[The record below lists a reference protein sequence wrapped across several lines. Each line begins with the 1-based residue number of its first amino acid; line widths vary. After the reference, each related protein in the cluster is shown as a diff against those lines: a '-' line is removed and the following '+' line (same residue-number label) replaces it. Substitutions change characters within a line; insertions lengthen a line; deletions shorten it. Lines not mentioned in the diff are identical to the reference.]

1 MPDLDERAARLDD
14 FLDAEGLEAVWF
26 ARPNGFAWLTGGSN
40 VVDREGD
47 VGVAAAGYDGEFR
60 VLTDSI
66 EAQRIADEEVPDA
79 FTLEQ
84 FTWYESDLA
93 SELSS
98 RSPTPA
104 AADFD
109 VPGLDELDPSDLRQ
123 PLSPDDVERYR
134 ALCVDTAEAVETVCR
149 SLDPEDVEADVATEL
164 TTALRSRG
172 IEAPVA
178 LVGGAR
184 RAQRYRHYTARDES
198 LGDYA
203 LVSVT
208 AQREGLYASC
218 SRTVAFDP
226 PEWLAERTRKAAR
239 VEATALAATQAAA
252 TGSLPHTDQADA
264 DDRNDPDEPGTA
276 GDVFR
281 AIQDAYAAVGYEGEW
296 EHHHQGGAAGFAG
309 REWIATP
316 GATDPVH
323 APMGYSWNPTIQG
336 AKSEDTHLV
345 TADGIEALT
354 VTGEWPT
361 TTVESV
367 DLPGV
372 PTVDLE
378 RLVPL

>member
-14 FLDAEGLEAVWF
+14 FLDAEGIEAVWF

-40 VVDREGD
+40 VVDRDGD

-66 EAQRIADEEVPDA
+66 EAQRIRHEEVSDA

-84 FTWYESDLA
+84 FTWYDSDLA
-93 SELSS
+93 SELAS

-109 VPGLDELDPSDLRQ
+109 VPGLEDLDTSELRQ
-123 PLSPDDVERYR
+123 PLSPTDVERYR
-134 ALCVDTAEAVETVCR
+134 SLCADTAEAVETVCR
-149 SLDPEDVEADVATEL
+149 SLDPDDVEADVATEL
-164 TTALRSRG
+164 TAALRRRG

-178 LVGGAR
+178 LVGGSR
-184 RAQRYRHYTARDES
+184 RAQRYRHYTARDDP

-203 LVSVT
+203 LLSVT
-208 AQREGLYASC
+208 AQRDGLYASC

-226 PEWLAERTRKAAR
+226 PEWLAARTRKAAR
-239 VEATALAATQAAA
+239 VEATALAATRAAA
-252 TGSLPHTDQADA
+252 TGGLPANSS
-264 DDRNDPDEPGTA
+264 DDPGTA
-276 GDVFR
+276 GDVFG
-281 AIQDAYAAVGYEGEW
+281 AIQDAYAAVGFSGEW
-296 EHHHQGGAAGFAG
+296 ELHHQGGAAGFAG

-316 GATDPVH
+316 DATDHVR

-345 TADGIEALT
+345 TADAIEPLT

-361 TTVESV
+361 ISVESV
-367 DLPGV
+367 ELPGV
-372 PTVDLE
+372 PTVELE
-378 RLVPL
+378 RGAPL